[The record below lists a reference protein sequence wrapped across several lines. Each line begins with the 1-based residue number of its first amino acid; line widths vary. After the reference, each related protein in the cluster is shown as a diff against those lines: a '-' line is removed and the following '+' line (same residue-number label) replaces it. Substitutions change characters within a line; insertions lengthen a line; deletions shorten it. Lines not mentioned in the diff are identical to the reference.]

1 MLIIFVIA
9 CSLGGY
15 AQNADAISGKWLN
28 ATGEGQVRIYKKGT
42 KFFGKLIWMKV
53 PNEANGLPKLDI
65 SNPDATLRSRPKLSL
80 ELLKD
85 FTFDGNDVYENG
97 SIYDP
102 KSGKTYRCKLTLN
115 GDELKVRGFIGI
127 SLLGRTEKWTR
138 VK

>member
-1 MLIIFVIA
+1 
-9 CSLGGY
+9 
-15 AQNADAISGKWLN
+15 
-28 ATGEGQVRIYKKGT
+28 
-42 KFFGKLIWMKV
+42 MKV